1 MGEKLFGVFLDD
13 ERLPEDVTWV
23 NYPDNVTWVVVS
35 SPETFNYAV
44 KRLEEKCY
52 DYFVSFDHDIQ
63 VFVNSEEITGYDI
76 LKKMVDEQLYGNKRI
91 PECYF
96 HTQNPIGKKNM
107 QMYYNNAKECQNEP
121 YIYPGIETE
130 NYLKEIK

>member
-1 MGEKLFGVFLDD
+1 MDEKLFGVFLDD

-76 LKKMVDEQLYGNKRI
+76 LKHMVNDYLYRNMPI
-91 PECYF
+91 PKCYF
-96 HTQNPIGKKNM
+96 HTQNIVGKKNM
-107 QMYYNNAKECQNEP
+107 ETYYNNAKEHQNE
-121 YIYPGIETE
+121 TF
-130 NYLKEIK
+130 

>member
-1 MGEKLFGVFLDD
+1 MKMQGIFLDD
-13 ERLPEDVTWV
+13 ERNPDDVTWV
-23 NYPDNVTWVVVS
+23 TYPEGVEWHVVRNAAQFIRMLTACKFTG
-35 SPETFNYAV
+35 EDFI
-44 KRLEEKCY
+44 
-52 DYFVSFDHDIQ
+52 VSFDHDIQ

-107 QMYYNNAKECQNEP
+107 QMYYNNAKEYQNKT
-121 YIYPGIETE
+121 YIYSGIETE
-130 NYLKEIK
+130 NYLKEFK